1 MLPQHTFIEIADEY
15 LKMCVKDFVKQMKSL
30 DWETLR
36 TQILAVTKKVK
47 ICGLHHNVEIPE
59 QFEKDL
65 FRMLEAKYLII
76 QKQIQIKEAEKE
88 ERQAQK
94 DYEAAIKRAN
104 KKQEK
109 AEKMLERKQQQLA
122 INNPKIKYKSSK
134 IEIEALKTCIK
145 RG

>member
-1 MLPQHTFIEIADEY
+1 
-15 LKMCVKDFVKQMKSL
+15 MCVKDFVKQMKSL

-94 DYEAAIKRAN
+94 DYELRLNERTRN
-104 KKQEK
+104 KK
-109 AEKMLERKQQQLA
+109 KQKKCWNANSSNSQS
-122 INNPKIKYKSSK
+122 NNPKIKYKK
-134 IEIEALKTCIK
+134 HQ
-145 RG
+145 R